1 MVPAPGKEATMSYR
15 PFVRVL
21 WLVVLAAG
29 AAAALEGKGAP
40 RPDADAGR
48 EQAAP
53 VRLIVQNRS
62 YSALQ
67 VLMREEGGRE
77 RRLGQAPPEFTN
89 TLFIPEPLPDGPV
102 RFVARLP
109 GEPENLHMSAPIRLV
124 AGARVTWRLPDNVL
138 ER

>member
-1 MVPAPGKEATMSYR
+1 MSYR

-21 WLVVLAAG
+21 WLAVLAAG
-29 AAAALEGKGAP
+29 AAALEGKGALG
-40 RPDADAGR
+40 PDADAGPER
-48 EQAAP
+48 TAP

-109 GEPENLHMSAPIRLV
+109 GESEDLYTSAPIRLV
-124 AGARVTWRLPDNVL
+124 AGSRVTWRLPDNVL